1 MMADDRDLEDF
12 FAKKSK
18 KKTKGKYTT
27 SSRIAQNVEQLQHAE
42 REREQAHLQP
52 APEKPALPNPE
63 DEEWNDFQEETVSD
77 LSGLKIQGLKKS
89 TPHSDQP
96 EPVSEQGPV
105 EDDMPLMKEPSK
117 SAGPWQTSS
126 SVSVTQQS
134 EQSTSAPPVSQESGT
149 DQGAVPKYRPG
160 AFRAMKNALQ
170 GQTRDSQSRGS
181 RKLPDMSSEEAF
193 PTLQQSV
200 DKSRLGAQQNMGLT
214 SGFEEVKHGTRGAPE
229 SVENRTTLELGNK
242 YDALSSHT

>member
-1 MMADDRDLEDF
+1 
-12 FAKKSK
+12 
-18 KKTKGKYTT
+18 
-27 SSRIAQNVEQLQHAE
+27 
-42 REREQAHLQP
+42 
-52 APEKPALPNPE
+52 
-63 DEEWNDFQEETVSD
+63 
-77 LSGLKIQGLKKS
+77 
-89 TPHSDQP
+89 
-96 EPVSEQGPV
+96 
-105 EDDMPLMKEPSK
+105 MPLMKEPSK